1 MTEHVRTSGAG
12 WRPKRSVK
20 MPDRPNDPIDL
31 PWPDWVTLVLLVLLA
46 PAGAMLC
53 WAVTMYITGGGF

>member
-1 MTEHVRTSGAG
+1 
-12 WRPKRSVK
+12 

-53 WAVTMYITGGGF
+53 WAVVLYITGGGF